1 MLVALR
7 ERKSQIQRKGSIFI
21 YLITKDEAMEIR
33 SRYPS
38 VPITIVNKFKKAKR
52 RRYFVEES
60 NSIRRYLE
68 EKRGVRF
75 E

>member
-1 MLVALR
+1 
-7 ERKSQIQRKGSIFI
+7 
-21 YLITKDEAMEIR
+21 MEIR